1 MIPDS
6 CTHRTCILSDLTFML
21 ALVLPFVWASYVS
34 WASASENMVCHS
46 GAVLSHQC
54 LLKWEDLVSI

>member
-1 MIPDS
+1 
-6 CTHRTCILSDLTFML
+6 ML